1 MTEEEKKHKRDIIE
15 RIIYDVTAA
24 KHKYIM
30 LAMDHVVEG
39 QDLHDDICVK
49 ECDEELEFLE
59 ELKKK
64 YV

>member
-15 RIIYDVTAA
+15 RIIYDVTEARL
-24 KHKYIM
+24 KYIK
-30 LAMDHVVEG
+30 LARDRIVES
-39 QDLHDDICVK
+39 QDPHDDICVK

-64 YV
+64 YT